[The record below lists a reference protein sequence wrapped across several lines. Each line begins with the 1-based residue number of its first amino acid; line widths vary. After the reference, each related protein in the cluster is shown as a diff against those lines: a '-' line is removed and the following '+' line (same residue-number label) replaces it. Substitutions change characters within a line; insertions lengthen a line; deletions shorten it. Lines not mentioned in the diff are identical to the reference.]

1 MLKRTPFPKQLVL
14 IIVSFLSLLLFTHA
28 LFGKL
33 GYLELKKVQGQNED
47 LARKIEKLKAENK
60 SIMTEI
66 KSLKTDSRT
75 IEKIAREELGL
86 VRPGEIKITTSQS
99 SDRSST
105 GETSP
110 QEAP

>member
-1 MLKRTPFPKQLVL
+1 MLKRTPLLKQLVL

-33 GYLELKKVQGQNED
+33 GYLELKKAQDQNED
-47 LARKIEKLKAENK
+47 LARKIEKLRAENK

-66 KSLKTDSRT
+66 KSLKTDSKT

-99 SDRSST
+99 GEKSST
-105 GETSP
+105 GETP
-110 QEAP
+110 PPEAP